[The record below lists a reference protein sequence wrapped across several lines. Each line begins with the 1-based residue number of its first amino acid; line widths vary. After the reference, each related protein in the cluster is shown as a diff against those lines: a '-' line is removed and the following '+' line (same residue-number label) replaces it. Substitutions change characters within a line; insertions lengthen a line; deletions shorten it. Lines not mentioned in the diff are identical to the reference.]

1 MSISFLNTL
10 YTDGQYMAT
19 RISRAIQK
27 ETQKLSKL
35 LAQYNS
41 FDGRDHDEVT
51 WSQVTDLS
59 SSIWADDGIETE
71 NQEVPRN
78 IRLTAINALEKRN
91 RATEEQE
98 LIKQEMINAIN
109 HYMRIYQTL
118 KSIPLPNLQTC
129 TRYEQ
134 GCRVLLHQ
142 KIVFYKSEL
151 VATMEAFKCFVKIPI
166 VDLSN
171 DDEPETSVDVGYV
184 HGYYLAVNMDQTC
197 MLFQSHGYL
206 IFVTILYTCIYN
218 TVRLLFYC
226 CIC

>member
-98 LIKQEMINAIN
+98 LIKQEMI
-109 HYMRIYQTL
+109 M
-118 KSIPLPNLQTC
+118 PL
-129 TRYEQ
+129 
-134 GCRVLLHQ
+134 
-142 KIVFYKSEL
+142 
-151 VATMEAFKCFVKIPI
+151 
-166 VDLSN
+166 
-171 DDEPETSVDVGYV
+171 
-184 HGYYLAVNMDQTC
+184 
-197 MLFQSHGYL
+197 
-206 IFVTILYTCIYN
+206 TI
-218 TVRLLFYC
+218 
-226 CIC
+226 ICESTKH